1 MARSQAE
8 RCALKGGDSCS
19 TCRAIGRPIHGP
31 FVGFQIASEPT
42 LDLRTWSRAGTA
54 GQWAKTVDP
63 DGRRFRQDRCATI
76 QTRRSVPSAMIGQA
90 SPAVAR
96 ARRGFASEGRR
107 RGSPAG
113 RRRRERQKG
122 HLAGVRW
129 KLVIGRYEDLSK
141 PRPSSAVGEKPS
153 LARNLDVLHL

>member
-19 TCRAIGRPIHGP
+19 TCRAIGRPVHGP

-54 GQWAKTVDP
+54 GQWAKTVDL
-63 DGRRFRQDRCATI
+63 DGRRSRQDRCAPI
-76 QTRRSVPSAMIGQA
+76 QMRRSVPPAVIGQA
-90 SPAVAR
+90 SPAVTR

-107 RGSPAG
+107 RGPPTGG
-113 RRRRERQKG
+113 RSREKQSG
-122 HLAGVRW
+122 HLVGVRW
-129 KLVIGRYEDLSK
+129 EFVVGRYEDLSK
-141 PRPSSAVGEKPS
+141 PRPSFAVGEKPS